1 MDKKTLMEFGLRALR
16 EQTPPIPKIRPTA
29 PKGSGY
35 VPASSTGGIEPAPT
49 RTGTLMTR
57 GQQTAIRTDSQG
69 NPVSPLEAMGLKLP
83 TQRPTGSEVPKY
95 RNMPDIKSGVGGVV
109 QRILGR

>member
-1 MDKKTLMEFGLRALR
+1 MNKKTLMEFGLRALR

-35 VPASSTGGIEPAPT
+35 TPASSTGGIEPAPT
-49 RTGTLMTR
+49 RTGTKGTVMA
-57 GQQTAIRTDSQG
+57 QQNAVRVDADG

-95 RNMPDIKSGVGGVV
+95 RNMSGFGGVV
-109 QRILGR
+109 QRIFGR